1 MISSLTE
8 RSKKGDEM
16 RLRKF
21 ALILSALTL
30 TIALTAC
37 NSLVQSGGDGADG
50 GEQPEETQQAP
61 TQGNEEGAGA
71 AAGGPE
77 DETLALSVPS
87 LDINIDEIPTERGDD
102 TQALT
107 DNAAVHL
114 LYTGF
119 PWEEEANVYLAGH
132 VEGYEGTPSYQ
143 AFAGLEQLENGD
155 EIVVT
160 DAEGTEYNYEVFE
173 KVQVDPTAVEYLDPI
188 ESRNIVTLQTCEL
201 VNVNPDGT
209 PNYSDTDRLVVR
221 GELVE
226 S

>member
-1 MISSLTE
+1 
-8 RSKKGDEM
+8 M

-21 ALILSALTL
+21 ALILSAITL
-30 TIALTAC
+30 MAALTAC
-37 NSLVQSGGDGADG
+37 NSLVQSGGDGAEEG
-50 GEQPEETQQAP
+50 QQQEEQQTP
-61 TQGNEEGAGA
+61 TQGNEEGAGEGGA
-71 AAGGPE
+71 AANAPA

-87 LDINIDEIPTERGDD
+87 IDINIDEIPTERGDN

-119 PWEEEANVYLAGH
+119 PWEQESNVYLAGH
-132 VEGYEGTPSYQ
+132 VEGYEGTPSYN
-143 AFAGLEQLENGD
+143 AFEGLGTLENGD

-160 DAEGTEYNYEVFE
+160 DADGTEYNYEVFE
-173 KVQVDPTAVEYLDPI
+173 KVQVEPTAVEYLDPLPD
-188 ESRNIVTLQTCEL
+188 RNIVTLQTCEL

>member
-1 MISSLTE
+1 
-8 RSKKGDEM
+8 M

-21 ALILSALTL
+21 ALLLSAFTL
-30 TIALTAC
+30 MVALTAC
-37 NSLVQSGGDGADG
+37 NSLVQSGGGGAEG
-50 GEQPEETQQAP
+50 GGNQPEETQQTP
-61 TQGNEEGAGA
+61 TQGNEDTGGGGA
-71 AAGGPE
+71 AANAPE
-77 DETLALSVPS
+77 DETLGLSIPK
-87 LDINIDEIPTERGDD
+87 LDKDFENIPTERGDD

-132 VEGYEGTPSYQ
+132 VEGYEGTPSYK
-143 AFAGLEQLENGD
+143 AFEGLGTLENGD

-173 KVQVDPTAVEYLDPI
+173 KVQVAPTAVEYLDPLPG
-188 ESRNIVTLQTCEL
+188 RNIVTLQTCEL
-201 VNVNPDGT
+201 VNVKPDGT
-209 PNYSDTDRLVVR
+209 PDYSNTDRLVVR

>member
-1 MISSLTE
+1 
-8 RSKKGDEM
+8 M

-21 ALILSALTL
+21 ALILSAFTL
-30 TIALTAC
+30 MLALTAC
-37 NSLVQSGGDGADG
+37 NSLVQSGGDGADQG

-61 TQGNEEGAGA
+61 TQGNEDTEVP
-71 AAGGPE
+71 AGGPE
-77 DETLALSVPS
+77 DDTLGLSVPS
-87 LDINIDEIPTERGDD
+87 LDINIDSIPTERGDD

-132 VEGYEGTPSYQ
+132 VEGYEGTPSYK
-143 AFAGLEQLENGD
+143 AFEGLEQLENGD

-173 KVQVDPTAVEYLDPI
+173 KVQVEPTAVEYLDPI
-188 ESRNIVTLQTCEL
+188 PGRNIVTLQTCEL
-201 VNVNPDGT
+201 VNLNPDGT

>member
-1 MISSLTE
+1 
-8 RSKKGDEM
+8 M

-30 TIALTAC
+30 TLALTAC
-37 NSLVQSGGDGADG
+37 NSLVQSGGDGA
-50 GEQPEETQQAP
+50 EQEGQQEEEQQTP
-61 TQGNEEGAGA
+61 TQGNEET
-71 AAGGPE
+71 GGNIAEAPE

-87 LDINIDEIPTERGDD
+87 LDINLDSIPTERGDN

-132 VEGYEGTPSYQ
+132 VEGYEGTPSYK
-143 AFAGLEQLENGD
+143 AFEGLEQLENGD

-160 DAEGTEYNYEVFE
+160 DANGKEYNYEVFE

-188 ESRNIVTLQTCEL
+188 PGKNIVTLQTCEL
-201 VNVNPDGT
+201 VGVNPDGS
-209 PNYSDTDRLVVR
+209 PDYSNTDRLVVR

>member
-1 MISSLTE
+1 
-8 RSKKGDEM
+8 M

-71 AAGGPE
+71 AAGGSE

-209 PNYSDTDRLVVR
+209 PNYSDTDRFVVR